1 MQEQQAQ
8 NLGNGEGGGRGRE
21 GGPGDQGSLAPA
33 THCQNWVLSL
43 CSLNIR
49 SLLGFVTGHLT
60 GRTWATDL
68 GVQETYQCRLATTS
82 SGPQMGPGQHPV
94 LWEPPP
100 SPARGS
106 LALELGHHDGSR
118 GWGGVPV
125 PWAATT
131 KDTHWLCRRAQ
142 RLTSGVG
149 RATPPNCERGPFL
162 AASSLWNLLPAL
174 NLPRQPWAFALHV
187 ACSRGSRR
195 TPVSLDHSP
204 PRDLIS
210 A

>member
-21 GGPGDQGSLAPA
+21 GGPGDQGTLAPA

-68 GVQETYQCRLATTS
+68 GVQETYQCRPATTS

-118 GWGGVPV
+118 GWGGCRSLGPQQ
-125 PWAATT
+125 PR
-131 KDTHWLCRRAQ
+131 THTGCADE
-142 RLTSGVG
+142 
-149 RATPPNCERGPFL
+149 P
-162 AASSLWNLLPAL
+162 
-174 NLPRQPWAFALHV
+174 
-187 ACSRGSRR
+187 
-195 TPVSLDHSP
+195 
-204 PRDLIS
+204 S